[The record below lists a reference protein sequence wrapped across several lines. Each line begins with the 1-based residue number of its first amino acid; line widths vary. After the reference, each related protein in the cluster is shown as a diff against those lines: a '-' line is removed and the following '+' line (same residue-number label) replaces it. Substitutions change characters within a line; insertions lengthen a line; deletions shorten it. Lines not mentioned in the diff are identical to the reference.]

1 MKNKKE
7 EQFLKE
13 ISEITKKKHI
23 ILPKSITLQ
32 LKDLEGNNL
41 EIENVLFHLNI
52 YIGNSGGYYTYNS
65 IPTDN
70 QGTLFLTQ
78 EQIINNTELKHHYN
92 PSLILDNRPVR
103 FEIFILGNAV
113 LSTLISSLR
122 NYLSNSL
129 AYTITDLK
137 RKGFSEI
144 QIEEAISKI
153 RKAKERD
160 YTFYEFLKQNNNSL
174 LNYTEENA
182 KIIGQ
187 WESEDD
193 FKYEL
198 KIHLN

>member
-13 ISEITKKKHI
+13 ISEITKKKHT

-41 EIENVLFHLNI
+41 EIGNVLFHLNI
-52 YIGNSGGYYTYNS
+52 YIGNSGEYYTYSS
-65 IPTDN
+65 IPTNN
-70 QGTLFLTQ
+70 QGTLSLTR
-78 EQIINNTELKHHYN
+78 EQIISNTELKHHYA
-92 PSLILDNRPVR
+92 PLLILENRPVK

-113 LSTLISSLR
+113 LSTLISSLG

-129 AYTITDLK
+129 AYTIADLK
-137 RKGFSEI
+137 RKEFSEI
-144 QIEEAISKI
+144 QIKEAISKI

-160 YTFYEFLKQNNNSL
+160 YTFYELLKENNNSL

-182 KIIGQ
+182 KIRGQ

-193 FKYEL
+193 FNYEL
-198 KIHLN
+198 KVGTN